1 MRVFDRV
8 DPVTLERRELSLWL
22 LAVSVILILA
32 VGMGLLMYPA
42 VFANPVI
49 LSGITLRKFFFG
61 FCVLSIL
68 LVGYLVDR
76 QIVIRGLRKR
86 LEEEEKLI
94 LRVRQ
99 EASAD
104 LLDTLPGFDHFRD
117 RLAMEYRR
125 AVTMNRPL
133 TTLIVAL
140 KPSRELLNSPVEI
153 SAAYGDAAK
162 AMVRKLRTE
171 DSIYL
176 LGAGGFCM
184 VLPGVEATNAY
195 RVANR
200 LTEGLHDAAGASLRF
215 TFEIRV
221 INYPDHAAT
230 AMEIERA
237 VRTLVPEEPSPRQA
251 EAGAISTP
259 TG

>member
-1 MRVFDRV
+1 MRVFDQV

-22 LAVSVILILA
+22 LTISVILILA
-32 VGMGLLMYPA
+32 VGMALLMYPTA
-42 VFANPVI
+42 FANPVI

-76 QIVIRGLRKR
+76 QVVIRGLRKR
-86 LEEEEKLI
+86 LEEEEKLM

-104 LLDTLPGFDHFRD
+104 LLATLPGFDHFRD

-133 TTLIVAL
+133 TTLVASL
-140 KPSRELLNSPVEI
+140 KPSRDLLNSPVEV
-153 SAAYGDAAK
+153 SAAFGDAAK

-176 LGAGGFCM
+176 LGPGGFCM
-184 VLPGVEATNAY
+184 VLPGVEASSAY

-221 INYPDHAAT
+221 INYPDHAST
-230 AMEIERA
+230 AMEIERG
-237 VRTLVPEEPSPRQA
+237 VRALVPDEPPPRQT
-251 EAGAISTP
+251 EASAASTR